1 VASVLSSPSGLSLF
15 VNMWRFGN
23 CLRATYGYGYSPRL
37 TREKNMRRNVI
48 ASLGCGLALLVA
60 AAALV
65 GLPPA
70 LGQQPAAAPPSADAR
85 LPSSGQPAGKQAQ
98 RAREGSLLTD
108 EAGSFEFVGD
118 RIVFVPTGSR
128 ESLRVLENLALERI
142 VRELGDA
149 RDQRNWSVW
158 GVLTEFKGANYL
170 LVTKSLLQTPATPT
184 ATRSGRAVPVPAAE
198 GASGTPGGGRP
209 AARLRQPREVRGEV
223 AKPLPLR

>member
-1 VASVLSSPSGLSLF
+1 MG
-15 VNMWRFGN
+15 
-23 CLRATYGYGYSPRL
+23 
-37 TREKNMRRNVI
+37 RNVI
-48 ASLGCGLALLVA
+48 AFLGVGLALLVT

-70 LGQQPAAAPPSADAR
+70 LGQQEGPAAARASADAK
-85 LPSSGQPAGKQAQ
+85 LPSSGQAAGKQAQ

-118 RIVFVPTGSR
+118 RIVFVPAGSR

-149 RDQRNWSVW
+149 RDQRNWLVC
-158 GVLTEFKGANYL
+158 GILTEFKGGNYL

-184 ATRSGRAVPVPAAE
+184 ATRPGRAPAPAAQ
-198 GASGTPGGGRP
+198 GASGTPAGGPP
-209 AARLRQPREVRGEV
+209 AARLTHPREVRGEV